1 MDYTQFFPKII
12 FLLFDLFRNSHKK
25 IPKIIFLDSEPKN
38 YMGSFWVI
46 QCKRHYPP
54 YGRYLR
60 RREGRGDTRTVVGEG
75 VWGVFSG
82 RGKEK
87 PPM

>member
-54 YGRYLR
+54 IYDILTGE
-60 RREGRGDTRTVVGEG
+60 EGRGDTPTGDRGG
-75 VWGVFSG
+75 V
-82 RGKEK
+82 
-87 PPM
+87 